1 MERFMSSNGVRK
13 MGWIFTVLI
22 LAVTIQFAMAQ
33 DNAPS
38 PQKAATV
45 NGKVITLQN
54 LERGV
59 FTVERYLMDSGHA
72 VRPES
77 IPEIR
82 RRVLEDLIDQEL
94 LYQETQKRE
103 IKVEQAVIDE
113 KLESLK
119 KRYPSEQ
126 KFKEAMFEANL
137 SEKILRSEIER
148 NLAIQK
154 YVDEEFVKKT
164 KVTEAEKKAFYDSN
178 PRFFVQPEQVRA
190 SHILIR
196 VEPGASSEK
205 KNQARQKLETI
216 RGRIEKGENFEA
228 LAKEYSQCP
237 SRTKGGDLGYISRGE
252 TVKPFEDVAFAL
264 EVGKLSAVVET
275 TFGYHII
282 RVTDKKPE
290 RAIPFKEAEKD
301 IEQHLT
307 IEKVNKEKEGFVA
320 RLKQKAKVERF
331 AVE

>member
-1 MERFMSSNGVRK
+1 MERFMSSNGMRK
-13 MGWIFTVLI
+13 MRWIFAVFVL
-22 LAVTIQFAMAQ
+22 VVPIQLAMAQ
-33 DNAPS
+33 DKGSS
-38 PQKAATV
+38 PQKAAMV

-59 FTVERYLMDSGHA
+59 FTVERYLMNNGHA
-72 VRPES
+72 VSPES

-82 RRVLEDLIDQEL
+82 RRVLENLIDQEL
-94 LYQETQKRE
+94 LYQETQKKE

-164 KVTEAEKKAFYDSN
+164 KVTDAEKKAFYDGN

-196 VEPGASSEK
+196 VEPGASPEK
-205 KNQARQKLETI
+205 KNQARQKLEAI
-216 RGRIEKGENFEA
+216 RGRIEKGEDFEA
-228 LAKEYSQCP
+228 LAKEYSQCS
-237 SRTKGGDLGYISRGE
+237 SRTNGGDLGYITRGE
-252 TVKPFEDVAFAL
+252 TVKSFEDVAFAL
-264 EVGKLSAVVET
+264 EVGKLSPVVET

-301 IEQHLT
+301 IEQHLM
-307 IEKVNKEKEGFVA
+307 IEKVNKEKEGLVA
-320 RLKQKAKVERF
+320 RLKQEAKVERF